1 MEIETQLT
9 IEDFPIG
16 TLIEWR
22 TNDIK
27 NFGVVFK
34 NEHGFIKVRPLSQPF
49 NWYFNDETLIN
60 FKVRKIN

>member
-22 TNDIK
+22 TNAIK

-34 NEHGFIKVRPLSQPF
+34 NEHGFIKL
-49 NWYFNDETLIN
+49 
-60 FKVRKIN
+60 